1 MGPRLSSDTDCAMKF
16 IPSNKRWA
24 ALLLSFRNPS
34 VWNEMD
40 IHLRINREIY
50 LFFFLEADGSA
61 TPVKLEGEHEK
72 KFTSPA
78 LKHRA
83 GS

>member
-16 IPSNKRWA
+16 MPSNKRWA

-40 IHLRINREIY
+40 IHLRINREF
-50 LFFFLEADGSA
+50 FFFLEADGSA

-72 KFTSPA
+72 KFTSLA
-78 LKHRA
+78 LKHR
-83 GS
+83 GRF